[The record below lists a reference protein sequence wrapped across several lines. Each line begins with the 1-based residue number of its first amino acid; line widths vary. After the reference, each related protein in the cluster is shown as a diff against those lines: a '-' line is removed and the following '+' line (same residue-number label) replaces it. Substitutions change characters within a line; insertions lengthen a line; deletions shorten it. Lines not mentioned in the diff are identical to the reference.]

1 MFDFTVSFFC
11 VLLFHS
17 TLGLFEYLVKLRNV
31 LSQACSEFS
40 EWLPN
45 INTIS
50 SSNNIQPSIDS
61 ASMIYK
67 GTSPTTT
74 SIVLVSNNESSLL
87 DNTTKDLIKSLMM
100 GLQRIIEKEKQFR
113 QRGMYMYMYN
123 TENQSEVYTYRLHVH
138 VHV

>member
-1 MFDFTVSFFC
+1 MFGFTVSIFC

-67 GTSPTTT
+67 GVSSTTT

>member
-113 QRGMYMYMYN
+113 QRGIYMYMYN
-123 TENQSEVYTYRLHVH
+123 TEKPIRQRGI
-138 VHV
+138 